1 MSSGNIEL
9 RLNFSLCNH
18 LNSSLKFILK
28 FSLIFSVLSFQKF
41 YKRTLLNL
49 LLLKIDQQSCSLN
62 YDSKNTRPNLLAN
75 TSAICPLR
83 RNRRSVITSRTFK
96 PISSHWMH
104 FESPLVTLVETVDML
119 YFLNQMVI
127 LPLNGI
133 ISKTDSS
140 CSRMLG

>member
-28 FSLIFSVLSFQKF
+28 FSLIFSVLLFQKF

-96 PISSHWMH
+96 PISWVRTKVTAT
-104 FESPLVTLVETVDML
+104 FPLRIQQPLQKNL
-119 YFLNQMVI
+119 RI
-127 LPLNGI
+127 LQPF
-133 ISKTDSS
+133 SK
-140 CSRMLG
+140 LL